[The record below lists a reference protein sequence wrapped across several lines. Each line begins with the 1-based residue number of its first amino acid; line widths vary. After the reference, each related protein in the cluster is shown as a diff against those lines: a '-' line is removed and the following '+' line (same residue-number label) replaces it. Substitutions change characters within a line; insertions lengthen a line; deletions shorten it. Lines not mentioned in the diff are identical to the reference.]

1 MHKNQCRF
9 NHHGNTHCT
18 FHNVALINTCN
29 GITQK
34 INIAEGTI
42 KNIESGAVASFQVY
56 YDIAQAL
63 QVSLDSLT
71 PDFMSSTS
79 ASGIKSTD
87 MQLFIEIYKNTSSN
101 EREILMKVIKSFH
114 VSCPDGD

>member
-1 MHKNQCRF
+1 MEAKNIRF
-9 NHHGNTHCT
+9 YKDIGKNIKAFRKLKHISTEQL
-18 FHNVALINTCN
+18 AE
-29 GITQK
+29 K

-71 PDFMSSTS
+71 PDFMSSTP

-101 EREILMKVIKSFH
+101 ERAILMNVIKSFH
-114 VSCPDGD
+114 LPDSDND